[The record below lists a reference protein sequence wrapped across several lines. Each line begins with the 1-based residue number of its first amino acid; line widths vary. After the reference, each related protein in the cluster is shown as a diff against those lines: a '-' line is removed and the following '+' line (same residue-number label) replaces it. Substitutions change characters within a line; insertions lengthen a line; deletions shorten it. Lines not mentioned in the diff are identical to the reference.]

1 MSVTTATR
9 AMAPQPIF
17 RPVDDVVLY
26 RCRTPTN
33 RLCACG
39 RVAREL
45 ARRGIEAEEIRVPWR
60 RADREEVEA
69 LTGQTVVPVVAF
81 GDEAICDSRRI
92 LEHLRWRDDERQRA
106 SSVDRADV

>member
-1 MSVTTATR
+1 M
-9 AMAPQPIF
+9 
-17 RPVDDVVLY
+17 LH

-45 ARRGIEAEEIRVPWR
+45 SRRGIEASERRVPWR

-69 LTGQTVVPVVAF
+69 LTGQTVAPVLVIDGA
-81 GDEAICDSRRI
+81 AICDSRRI
-92 LEHLRWRDDERQRA
+92 AEHLEWRMDERQRA
-106 SSVDRADV
+106 SSVDSGGSGRR